1 MTDSKTEATG
11 SGRAS
16 VAAWLERM
24 GLGGRIIGFG
34 SVGFIF
40 RLIRKALLACFF
52 LAIIATGLTYFRD
65 LPKYPFF
72 HKIVAYEQRVEAP
85 MLGALRRSWPT
96 NFRGSDISRL
106 MLFSAV
112 CLLAVLF
119 GVVGAGFTQQAAHL
133 RGWRETLK
141 EARHSTPGTGSSQAE
156 VKLNRKDLL
165 EIYAKTKKSL
175 EEHKVHMAFLSID
188 VVNSTGMKAGEEPGI
203 AERDFRH
210 YKRMVVKVLTEN
222 KAVKSAW
229 TPDGVMAGFGSVRE
243 AVRAAQGV
251 VTGLAQFNREVKA
264 IKCDF
269 AIRAGINAG
278 EVFCDDATPMAEMT
292 DMVIDIA
299 GHMQKYGCVNGV
311 AISKRTIEPLLGEFR
326 FTDAARLVDGLPV
339 YEWKPEA

>member
-1 MTDSKTEATG
+1 MTDLKTETND
-11 SGRAS
+11 SGRA
-16 VAAWLERM
+16 AGATWPERT
-24 GLGGRIIGFG
+24 GLNVRIIGFG

-40 RLIRKALLACFF
+40 RLIRKALIALFF
-52 LAIIATGLTYFRD
+52 FAIIATGLTYFRD

-72 HKIVAYEQRVEAP
+72 HKIVVYEQRVEAP
-85 MLGALRRSWPT
+85 ILGVMRRSWPT

-106 MLFSAV
+106 MLFSAIY
-112 CLLAVLF
+112 LLAILF
-119 GVVGAGFTQQAAHL
+119 GVVGAGLTQQAAHL

-141 EARHSTPGTGSSQAE
+141 EAHHPIPASGSSQSE
-156 VKLNRKDLL
+156 VKMTRKDLL

-229 TPDGVMAGFGSVRE
+229 TPDGVMAGFRSVRE
-243 AVRAAQGV
+243 AVLAAQGV
-251 VTGLAQFNREVKA
+251 VAGLKQFNREVKA

-269 AIRAGINAG
+269 AIRAGVNAG

-311 AISKRTIEPLLGEFR
+311 TVSKRAIEPLLGEFR